1 MLSVPPDMAETYLPA
16 LVFVL
21 FAVGFGAVMLGL
33 TMVLGPKRTS
43 AVKDEPFECGS
54 EPIGSP
60 RVKFSVKFYQVA
72 ILFLVFDIEVAFLY
86 PWAALFRELS
96 CTGPLVGGVCT
107 GEPTLFGLVEMLVF
121 LGVLVVA
128 LAYIWRKR
136 ALRSEERRVGNE
148 G

>member
-1 MLSVPPDMAETYLPA
+1 MPAAYIPA
-16 LVFVL
+16 LMFII
-21 FAVGFGAVMLGL
+21 FALGFGALMLGL

-43 AVKDEPFECGS
+43 PIKDEPFECGS

-86 PWAALFRELS
+86 PWASLFRELS
-96 CTGPLVGGVCT
+96 CTGPLDAATGVCM
-107 GEPTLFGLVEMLVF
+107 GQNTLFGLVEMLVF
-121 LGVLVVA
+121 LAILVVA

-136 ALRSEERRVGNE
+136 ALDWA
-148 G
+148 

>member
-1 MLSVPPDMAETYLPA
+1 MAASYVPA
-16 LVFVL
+16 LLFIV
-21 FAVGFGAVMLGL
+21 FAVVFGGVMMGL
-33 TMVLGPKRTS
+33 TMILGPKRTS
-43 AVKDEPFECGS
+43 AIKDEPFECGS

-96 CTGPLVGGVCT
+96 CDGTFDVATSTCLGS
-107 GEPTLFGLVEMLVF
+107 PTPFGLVEMLIF
-121 LGVLVVA
+121 LGILVVG

-136 ALRSEERRVGNE
+136 ALDWA
-148 G
+148 

>member
-1 MLSVPPDMAETYLPA
+1 MVETYIPA
-16 LVFVL
+16 LMFVVFACL
-21 FAVGFGAVMLGL
+21 FGGVMMTL

-43 AVKDEPFECGS
+43 VIKDEPFECGS

-86 PWAALFRELS
+86 PWASLFRELS
-96 CTGPLVGGVCT
+96 CTDVLIDGVCS
-107 GEPTLFGLVEMLVF
+107 GAPTMFGLVEMLVF
-121 LGVLVVA
+121 LAILVVA

-136 ALRSEERRVGNE
+136 ALDWA
-148 G
+148 

>member
-1 MLSVPPDMAETYLPA
+1 MAASYLPA
-16 LVFVL
+16 LVFIIFGVA
-21 FAVGFGAVMLGL
+21 FAGLMLGL

-43 AVKDEPFECGS
+43 AIKDEPFECGS

-86 PWAALFRELS
+86 PWASLFRELS
-96 CTGPLVGGVCT
+96 CSGTLDAAGVCLAA
-107 GEPTLFGLVEMLVF
+107 PSLFGLVEMLVF
-121 LGVLVVA
+121 LLILVVG

-136 ALRSEERRVGNE
+136 ALDWT
-148 G
+148 